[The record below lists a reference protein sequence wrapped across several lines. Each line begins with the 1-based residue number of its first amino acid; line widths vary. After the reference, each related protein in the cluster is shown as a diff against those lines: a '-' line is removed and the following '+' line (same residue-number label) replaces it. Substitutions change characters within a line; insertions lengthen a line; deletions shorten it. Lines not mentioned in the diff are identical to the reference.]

1 MILKRKK
8 IIFNIKMV
16 YEFKFPDVGEGITE
30 GTIVR
35 WKVKEGDRVN
45 PDQILAEV
53 ETDKAVVEIPSPKKG
68 TILKLYHK
76 EGETINVG
84 ETLAVIGEKGEKI
97 PEKKAVHY
105 TGSVVGF
112 LPEAEEEGKKVP
124 VQKKVPVSAPQ
135 ARVMASPLVRKL
147 ASVLNV
153 NLSAIKGTGPNGIIT
168 EDDVKNAVSGSKASA
183 KAGEKPAFKKTKKYD
198 FYGYVD
204 HVPLKGIRKITA
216 EKMREAVSNAALVT
230 NHDHV
235 DVTELANVRN
245 IEKEKAAK
253 KKIHLTYL
261 PFIIKATIKAL
272 KKHPYVASSV
282 EENEVIIKKY
292 YNIGVAIDTPDG
304 LIVPVIKGADQK
316 KLYDLANEVNNFVE
330 KAKSR
335 KIDLMDLKGGVFTI
349 TNIGVIGSTYFTPIV
364 NYPETCILG
373 TGRIEDRASVIDGK
387 IAIRKVMPI
396 SFTYDHRVLDGAEAA
411 RFMNDLKELLEK
423 PGSLVD

>member
-1 MILKRKK
+1 MP
-8 IIFNIKMV
+8 

-30 GTIVR
+30 GTIVK
-35 WKVKEGDRVN
+35 WKVKEGDKVN
-45 PDQILAEV
+45 NDQVLAEV

-76 EGETINVG
+76 EGEIINVG
-84 ETLAVIGEKGEKI
+84 ETLAVIGEKGEKT
-97 PEKKAVHY
+97 PEKKAAHY

-112 LPEAEEEGKKVP
+112 LPEADEEEKKPSGKKKPLLKTEEAGV
-124 VQKKVPVSAPQ
+124 KAAPI
-135 ARVMASPLVRKL
+135 VRKL
-147 ASVLNV
+147 AKMLDVD
-153 NLSAIKGTGPNGIIT
+153 LSAVKGTGPNGIIT
-168 EDDVKNAVSGSKASA
+168 EEDVKRSVQVKKQTAVP
-183 KAGEKPAFKKTKKYD
+183 KPAFKKTKKYD

-204 HVPLKGIRKITA
+204 HIPLKGIRKITA

-235 DVTELANVRN
+235 DVTELAEVRN
-245 IEKEKAAK
+245 REKEKAAK

-261 PFIIKATIKAL
+261 PFIIKATIRAL

-282 EENEVIIKKY
+282 EENEVIVKKY

-316 KLYDLANEVNNFVE
+316 KLYAIANEVNEYVE

-335 KIDLMDLKGGVFTI
+335 KIDLMDLRGGVFTI

-373 TGRIEDRASVIDGK
+373 TGRIEDRATVIDSK
-387 IAIRKVMPI
+387 IVIRKIMPI

-411 RFMNDLKELLEK
+411 RFMNDLKALLENPK
-423 PGSLVD
+423 SLVD

>member
-1 MILKRKK
+1 
-8 IIFNIKMV
+8 
-16 YEFKFPDVGEGITE
+16 
-30 GTIVR
+30 
-35 WKVKEGDRVN
+35 
-45 PDQILAEV
+45 
-53 ETDKAVVEIPSPKKG
+53 
-68 TILKLYHK
+68 
-76 EGETINVG
+76 G

-97 PEKKAVHY
+97 PEKKAAHY

-112 LPEAEEEGKKVP
+112 LPEADEDEKKPSGKKKPILKQEDAGV
-124 VQKKVPVSAPQ
+124 KAAPI
-135 ARVMASPLVRKL
+135 VRKL
-147 ASVLNV
+147 AKMLDVD
-153 NLSAIKGTGPNGIIT
+153 LSAVNGTGPNGIIT
-168 EDDVKNAVSGSKASA
+168 EEDIKNSVQVKKQAAA
-183 KAGEKPAFKKTKKYD
+183 PKPAFKKTKKYD

-216 EKMREAVSNAALVT
+216 EKMTEAVRNAALVT
-230 NHDHV
+230 HHDHV
-235 DVTELANVRN
+235 DVTSLAETRN
-245 IEKEKAAK
+245 AEKEKAAK

-282 EENEVIIKKY
+282 EEEEIIVKKY

-330 KAKSR
+330 KAKTR

-373 TGRIEDRASVIDGK
+373 TGRIEEKPVVREGK
-387 IAIRKVMPI
+387 IVIRKIMPI
-396 SFTYDHRVLDGAEAA
+396 SFTYDHRALDGAEAA
-411 RFMNDLKELLEK
+411 RFMNDLKELLENPK
-423 PGSLVD
+423 SLVD

>member
-1 MILKRKK
+1 MP
-8 IIFNIKMV
+8 

-30 GTIVR
+30 GTIVK
-35 WKVKEGDRVN
+35 WKVKEGDKVN
-45 PDQILAEV
+45 NDQVLAEV

-76 EGETINVG
+76 EGEIINVG
-84 ETLAVIGEKGEKI
+84 ETLAVIGEKGEKT
-97 PEKKAVHY
+97 PEKKAAHY

-112 LPEAEEEGKKVP
+112 LPEADEEEKKPSGKKKPLLKTEEAGV
-124 VQKKVPVSAPQ
+124 KAAPI
-135 ARVMASPLVRKL
+135 VRKL
-147 ASVLNV
+147 AKMLDVD
-153 NLSAIKGTGPNGIIT
+153 LSAVKGTGPNGIIT
-168 EDDVKNAVSGSKASA
+168 EEDVKRSVQVKKQTAVP
-183 KAGEKPAFKKTKKYD
+183 KPAFKKTKKYD

-204 HVPLKGIRKITA
+204 HIPLKGIRKITA

-235 DVTELANVRN
+235 DVTELAEVRN
-245 IEKEKAAK
+245 REKEKAAK

-261 PFIIKATIKAL
+261 PFIIKATIRAL

-282 EENEVIIKKY
+282 EENEVIVKKY

-316 KLYDLANEVNNFVE
+316 KLYAIANEVNEYVE

-335 KIDLMDLKGGVFTI
+335 KIDLMDLRGGVFTI

-373 TGRIEDRASVIDGK
+373 TGRIEDRATVIDGK
-387 IAIRKVMPI
+387 IEIRKIMPI

-411 RFMNDLKELLEK
+411 RFMNDLKVLLENPK
-423 PGSLVD
+423 SLVD

>member
-1 MILKRKK
+1 MP
-8 IIFNIKMV
+8 
-16 YEFKFPDVGEGITE
+16 YEFRFPDVGEGITE
-30 GTIVR
+30 GTIVK
-35 WKVKEGDRVN
+35 WKVKEGDKVN
-45 PDQILAEV
+45 NDQVLAEV

-76 EGETINVG
+76 EGEIINVG
-84 ETLAVIGEKGEKI
+84 ETLAVIGEKGEKT
-97 PEKKAVHY
+97 PEKKAAHY

-112 LPEAEEEGKKVP
+112 LPEADEEEKKPSGKKKPLLKTEEAGV
-124 VQKKVPVSAPQ
+124 KAAPI
-135 ARVMASPLVRKL
+135 VRKL
-147 ASVLNV
+147 AKMLDVD
-153 NLSAIKGTGPNGIIT
+153 LSAVKGTGPNGIIT
-168 EDDVKNAVSGSKASA
+168 EEDVKRSVQVKKQTAVP
-183 KAGEKPAFKKTKKYD
+183 KPAFKKTKKYD

-204 HVPLKGIRKITA
+204 HIPLKGIRKITA

-235 DVTELANVRN
+235 DVTELAEVRN
-245 IEKEKAAK
+245 REKEKAAK

-261 PFIIKATIKAL
+261 PFIIKATIRAL

-282 EENEVIIKKY
+282 EENEVIVKKY

-316 KLYDLANEVNNFVE
+316 KLYAIANEVNEYVE

-335 KIDLMDLKGGVFTI
+335 KIDLMDLRGGVFTI

-373 TGRIEDRASVIDGK
+373 TGRIEDRATVIDGK
-387 IAIRKVMPI
+387 IEIRKIMPI

-411 RFMNDLKELLEK
+411 RFMNDLKVLLENPK
-423 PGSLVD
+423 SLVD

>member
-1 MILKRKK
+1 
-8 IIFNIKMV
+8 MV

-30 GTIVR
+30 GTIVK
-35 WKVKEGDRVN
+35 WKVKEKDAVKA
-45 PDQILAEV
+45 DQILAEV
-53 ETDKAVVEIPSPKKG
+53 ETDKAVVEVPSPKKG
-68 TILKLYHK
+68 TILKLNHK
-76 EGETINVG
+76 EGEVINVG
-84 ETLAVIGEKGEKI
+84 EVIAVIGEKGEKVSA
-97 PEKKAVHY
+97 KKERY

-112 LPEAEEEGKKVP
+112 LPEAEEGEKTSQKKKVTAKTEE
-124 VQKKVPVSAPQ
+124 VGVRAAPI
-135 ARVMASPLVRKL
+135 VRKL
-147 ASVLNV
+147 AKMLNV
-153 NLSAIKGTGPNGIIT
+153 DLYNIKGTGPDGRIT
-168 EDDVKNAVSGSKASA
+168 ENDVKNSVDIKKTAAA
-183 KAGEKPAFKKTKKYD
+183 PKPAFKKTKKYD

-235 DVTELANVRN
+235 DVTELSNVRKK
-245 IEKEKAAK
+245 EKEKAAK

-261 PFIIKATIKAL
+261 PFIVKATLKAI

-282 EENEVIIKKY
+282 EDDEIIVKKY

-304 LIVPVIKGADQK
+304 LIVPVIKGVDQK

-330 KAKSR
+330 KAQSR

-373 TGRIEDRASVIDGK
+373 TGRIEEQPRVIDGK
-387 IAIRKVMPI
+387 IVIRKIMPI

-411 RFMNDLKELLEK
+411 RFMNDLKDLLEK

>member
-1 MILKRKK
+1 
-8 IIFNIKMV
+8 MV
-16 YEFKFPDVGEGITE
+16 YEFRFPDVGEGITE
-30 GTIVR
+30 GTIVK
-35 WKVKEGDRVN
+35 WKVKEGDKVN
-45 PDQILAEV
+45 SDQILAEV

-76 EGETINVG
+76 EGEIINVG

-97 PEKKAVHY
+97 PERKAAHY

-112 LPEAEEEGKKVP
+112 LPEADEDEKKPSGKKKPALKQEEAGV
-124 VQKKVPVSAPQ
+124 KAAPI
-135 ARVMASPLVRKL
+135 VRKL
-147 ASVLNV
+147 AKMLDVDLLAV
-153 NLSAIKGTGPNGIIT
+153 KGTGPNGIIT
-168 EDDVKNAVSGSKASA
+168 EEDIKNSVQVKKQSA
-183 KAGEKPAFKKTKKYD
+183 APKSAFKKTKKYD

-216 EKMREAVSNAALVT
+216 EKMTEAVRNAAMVT
-230 NHDHV
+230 HHDHV
-235 DVTELANVRN
+235 DVTELAEVRN
-245 IEKEKAAK
+245 REKEKAAK
-253 KKIHLTYL
+253 KGVHLTYL

-282 EENEVIIKKY
+282 EGDEVIVKKY

-316 KLYDLANEVNNFVE
+316 KLYGIANEVNEYVE

-335 KIDLMDLKGGVFTI
+335 KIDLMDLRGGVFTI

-373 TGRIEDRASVIDGK
+373 TGRIEDRPSVIDGK
-387 IAIRKVMPI
+387 IEIRKIMPI

-411 RFMNDLKELLEK
+411 RFMNDLKALLENPK
-423 PGSLVD
+423 SLVD